1 MTCPKGRIFEPFSYH
16 IKGVQ
21 CLRFDKN
28 PTDTKPSRAFKIFSL
43 EGRRGRE
50 GMSSGWKSKGWGSN
64 PGTSR
69 QPVTPSCLKQ
79 QILQALMMKFA
90 RDTLKDKKTHLDL
103 GHLQATFD
111 P

>member
-1 MTCPKGRIFEPFSYH
+1 
-16 IKGVQ
+16 
-21 CLRFDKN
+21 
-28 PTDTKPSRAFKIFSL
+28 
-43 EGRRGRE
+43 
-50 GMSSGWKSKGWGSN
+50 
-64 PGTSR
+64 
-69 QPVTPSCLKQ
+69 VTPSCLKQ